1 MENTKSPIPLL
12 ESVVKDHETYDF
24 PVDSIR
30 AELLQMLLHQEE
42 FDYFFSQCSRKLKMD
57 YPKIFSTIFI
67 NTVNLKLGMDDIDVY
82 ELSKEDYESVILN
95 LTESLENLQITR
107 VEKNTPDGEMMSEM
121 S

>member
-12 ESVVKDHETYDF
+12 ESVVKDNETYDF

-30 AELLQMLLHQEE
+30 KELLQLLLHQEE
-42 FDYFFSQCSRKLKMD
+42 FYYFISQCHRKLKID
-57 YPKIFSTIFI
+57 YPNIFATIFI
-67 NTVNLKLGMDDIDVY
+67 NTVHLKLDTDNVY